1 MQPRERCL
9 FHGPNTLSLKE
20 CLTILIGSG
29 SSTISCS
36 EIADLILDKT
46 IGKDS
51 PEIEKDRA
59 FFQSM
64 ELNSVTHLQNIH
76 GLGPAG
82 QTRILAAF
90 EIGRRFTLFSQ
101 KTQTSIPFQLSKI
114 TQQALAKILLPFRHE
129 SREWLGFVPLYAD
142 GKLGELCLV
151 EKGVRT
157 HVNID
162 PAELFARV
170 LALRPRGFYLAHNH
184 PSGNPNPSVHDL
196 DLTKKVKKA
205 SEPLG
210 IQMLG
215 HWIVSGPNQYWLD

>member
-9 FHGPNTLSLKE
+9 FHGSNTLSLKE
-20 CLTILIGSG
+20 CLSILIGSG
-29 SSTISCS
+29 SSSISCS
-36 EIADLILDKT
+36 EIAELILNKAM
-46 IGKDS
+46 GEDS
-51 PEIEKDRA
+51 PAIEKDRA

-64 ELNSVTHLQNIH
+64 ELNAVAHVQNIH

-90 EIGRRFTLFSQ
+90 EIGRRFSLFSQ
-101 KTQTSIPFQLSKI
+101 KIQYTGPLQLSKI
-114 TQQALAKILLPFRHE
+114 TQQALTKIASPFRHE

-157 HVNID
+157 HVNVD
-162 PAELFARV
+162 PAELFARI

-196 DLTKKVKKA
+196 NLTQKVKKA

-215 HWIVSGPNQYWLD
+215 HWIVAGPNQYWLD

>member
-1 MQPRERCL
+1 M
-9 FHGPNTLSLKE
+9 
-20 CLTILIGSG
+20 
-29 SSTISCS
+29 SCF
-36 EIADLILDKT
+36 EIADLILNKS
-46 IGKDS
+46 IGRDS
-51 PEIEKDRA
+51 PASERDRA

-64 ELNSVTHLQNIH
+64 ESNSIAHLQNIH

-82 QTRILAAF
+82 QTRVLAAF
-90 EIGRRFTLFSQ
+90 EIGRRFFLFTQ
-101 KTQTSIPFQLSKI
+101 KLQNTVPLQISKI
-114 TQQALAKILLPFRHE
+114 SQQALDKIHPSFRHE

-162 PAELFARV
+162 PAELFARI
-170 LALRPRGFYLAHNH
+170 LALRPRGFYLVHNH
-184 PSGNPNPSVHDL
+184 PSGNPSPSVHDL
-196 DLTKKVKKA
+196 NLTQRVKKA